1 MQTEQQKAFDKILSL
16 IEDAGCA
23 EHLILVGSWVEF
35 AYENAGYIEGFCSNL
50 RTRDVDFLVRNLRRP
65 SPAASLSALAREQG
79 YLIESDRLNGTT
91 KIFDS
96 KTGLEVEFLI
106 GKVGAG
112 REPSLR
118 TNVGVTAQAL
128 RHLDILS
135 GNTVSLECLGHIVTV
150 PTPEAYVVHKMVIN
164 EERGAKAEKDA
175 AAIEHLIA
183 FLDSEK
189 LEAVLRGLSK
199 KERARVETFIARR
212 GLESK
217 F

>member
-1 MQTEQQKAFDKILSL
+1 M
-16 IEDAGCA
+16 
-23 EHLILVGSWVEF
+23 
-35 AYENAGYIEGFCSNL
+35 
-50 RTRDVDFLVRNLRRP
+50 
-65 SPAASLSALAREQG
+65 
-79 YLIESDRLNGTT
+79 
-91 KIFDS
+91 
-96 KTGLEVEFLI
+96 
-106 GKVGAG
+106 
-112 REPSLR
+112 
-118 TNVGVTAQAL
+118 GVTAQAL

-189 LEAVLRGLSK
+189 LKAVLRGLSK